1 MMEVKEE
8 VISEEN
14 VADES
19 VEASPEAGSDKK
31 QSKKE
36 KKSKKEIDVLKEKNA
51 ELEAKLVETTGLV
64 KRGAADFDN
73 YRKRMATDKQNFY
86 KMALKGILEDLLE
99 IGDNINMAI
108 SSGEAAADLNAY
120 KEGVGL
126 IDAKFHSLL
135 EKYEVVKFDSLG
147 EEFDHNL
154 HEALLMEDNV
164 DGDEFDKVSGVMQ
177 EGYKIGDMILRH
189 AKVKVARGAEVEVAK
204 TEDEEAEG

>member
-1 MMEVKEE
+1 MEVEE
-8 VISEEN
+8 EIINEEN
-14 VADES
+14 S
-19 VEASPEAGSDKK
+19 VEENAEVSLDAGSDKK
-31 QSKKE
+31 QGKKD
-36 KKSKKEIDVLKEKNA
+36 KKLKKEIESLKEKNA
-51 ELEAKLVETTGLV
+51 ELEAKLLEATGLI

-120 KEGVGL
+120 KEGVEL

-135 EKYEVVKFDSLG
+135 EKYEVTKFNSLG

-177 EGYKIGDMILRH
+177 EGYKIGDVILRH
-189 AKVKVARGAEVEVAK
+189 AKVKVARGVEVEVAK
-204 TEDEEAEG
+204 AEDDEAEG